1 MTASKL
7 YFRDLLGLG
16 LLLSAIMV
24 MLGIIFSILGA
35 INYASDH
42 DILAQ
47 TFFYEAIPLFFFM
60 IPSLLLA
67 RVISRP
73 AWIHDVEDYQLQM
86 AKNFSLT
93 H

>member
-24 MLGIIFSILGA
+24 MLGIIFSILG
-35 INYASDH
+35 ILNYASNEAL
-42 DILAQ
+42 LAR
-47 TFFYEAIPLFFFM
+47 TYFYEAIPLFFFM

-67 RVISRP
+67 KVISRP
-73 AWIHDVEDYQLQM
+73 AWIHDIEDYQLQM
-86 AKNFSLT
+86 AKKFSQT